1 MNNNIFAVLSLHAEL
16 WLMMVILVVLLAD
29 LFMGSLRKRWLHPL
43 VCVLMA
49 AQVIIN
55 LTPDTRMLFGGMY
68 INTPFMSIVKSVL
81 SAGTLLVFLQ
91 SDRWLSRPDTH
102 FKRGEFYVLTLCTL
116 LGMFFMLTAGHF
128 LLFYLGLE
136 LASIP
141 MACIVALDKYRHD
154 SAEAGA
160 KFILSSM
167 FSSAFL
173 LYGLSFLYG
182 SCGTLYMAD
191 VSGLLS
197 DSAMAKF
204 ALALFIAGIAFKMSL
219 VPFHLWT
226 ADVYQGAPTTVTAY
240 LSVISK
246 GAAAVALA
254 GILYHVFGAYVS
266 DWGYALSALVM
277 LTITVGNLMAL
288 LQNDMKRF
296 MAFSSI
302 SQAGY
307 LLLGV
312 MTNSPQ
318 GIASVVFYLIIYIVA
333 NIGVFS
339 VIGALEEENGGN
351 ALQREDY
358 RGLYRTNP
366 RLAFFMTL
374 CLFSLAGIPPFAGFF
389 SKFFIF
395 SAAAGAGWWI
405 TVFVALVNTVV
416 SLYYYLMVVKAMYIE
431 TPDEGKS
438 PLPAFR
444 VGGTPRIC
452 MWLCFAGVCVLG
464 LLSVI
469 YEGLFNWA
477 TGFCVG

>member
-1 MNNNIFAVLSLHAEL
+1 MNIFAILSLHAEL
-16 WLMMVILVVLLAD
+16 WLMMVILLVLIAD
-29 LFMGSLRKRWLHPL
+29 LFMGSLRKRWLHHL
-43 VCVLMA
+43 LCVLMA
-49 AQVIIN
+49 VQVILN
-55 LTPDTRMLFGGMY
+55 LTPDTRVLFGGMY

-81 SAGTLLVFLQ
+81 SAGTVLVFIQ
-91 SDRWLSRPDTH
+91 SDRWLSRKDTH

-141 MACIVALDKYRHD
+141 MACIVALDKYRHNC
-154 SAEAGA
+154 AEAGA

-182 SCGTLYMAD
+182 SCGTLYFAD
-191 VSGLLS
+191 ITAAMQ
-197 DSAMAKF
+197 DSAMVKY
-204 ALALFIAGIAFKMSL
+204 ALALFIAGIGFKMSL

-226 ADVYQGAPTTVTAY
+226 ADVYQGAPTTVSAY

-246 GAAAVALA
+246 GAAAVALG
-254 GILYHVFGAYVS
+254 GILYHVFAPLAQEWS
-266 DWGYALSALVM
+266 YALSMLVM
-277 LTITVGNLMAL
+277 ITITIGNLMAL
-288 LQNDMKRF
+288 LQNNMKRF
-296 MAFSSI
+296 MSFSSI

-312 MTNSPQ
+312 LAGSAQ
-318 GIASVVFYLIIYIVA
+318 GMASVVFYLVIYVA
-333 NIGVFS
+333 ANVGVFA
-339 VIGALEEENGGN
+339 VIGAIEEESDGRLVN
-351 ALQREDY
+351 RDDY

-366 RLAFFMTL
+366 RLAFLMTL

-395 SAAAGAGWWI
+395 SSAFHSGWWA
-405 TVFVALVNTVV
+405 TVFVALVNTVI
-416 SLYYYLMVVKAMYIE
+416 SLYYYLLVVKAMYIE
-431 TPDEGKS
+431 EPEGGV
-438 PLPAFR
+438 PAVQYFR
-444 VGGTPRIC
+444 VGGTSRIC

-477 TGFCVG
+477 TAFCAG